1 MSDLLQVLLE
11 HAERTSLPD
20 LLYAHGYWTAARLSE
35 SRWEQFRETLSAEQN
50 DRLETLLEQDAEFQT
65 KELEATFHAGVSLGL
80 ELSRL

>member
-11 HAERTSLPD
+11 HAERTSLPN
-20 LLYAHGYWTAARLSE
+20 LLYAHGYWSTARLSE

-50 DRLETLLEQDAEFQT
+50 DRLETLLEQETELQI
-65 KELEATFHAGVSLGL
+65 KELKATFQSGVSLGL

>member
-20 LLYAHGYWTAARLSE
+20 LLYAHGYWSAARLSE
-35 SRWEQFRETLSAEQN
+35 SHWEQFRKTLSAEQN
-50 DRLETLLEQDAEFQT
+50 DRLEALLEQETALQT
-65 KELEATFHAGVSLGL
+65 KELKATFQSGLSLGL